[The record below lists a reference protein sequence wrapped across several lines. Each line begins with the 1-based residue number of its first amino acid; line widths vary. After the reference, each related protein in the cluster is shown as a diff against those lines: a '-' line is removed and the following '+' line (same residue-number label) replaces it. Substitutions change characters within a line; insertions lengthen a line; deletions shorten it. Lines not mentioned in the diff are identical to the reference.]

1 MEINRWPKRSYYP
14 WHVCTPSRWAIEDCT
29 DLDIHSVHLCVDG
42 NLWINLL
49 TLVLVALNRK
59 LSIPGK

>member
-14 WHVCTPSRWAIEDCT
+14 WHVCTPSGRAIEDCT
-29 DLDIHSVHLCVDG
+29 DLDIHSVHLSVDG